1 MYVSAL
7 DSEKLSEDCRE
18 TKLFFLTG
26 NVKLPFLIKVSVKN
40 LAVRSI
46 LCWGKSNIDLYD

>member
-7 DSEKLSEDCRE
+7 GSEKLSEDCRE
-18 TKLFFLTG
+18 IKLFFLAG
-26 NVKLPFLIKVSVKN
+26 NVKLPFLIKVALIH

-46 LCWGKSNIDLYD
+46 LCWGKSNIDLFN